1 MIKNGLRDSDPS
13 RERKNVNKVTMASS
27 ADARG
32 DKIPPFS
39 VVSSTQIGLRFI
51 VVPVHELNEIPRE
64 TNFKIIRFPQ
74 HSKRR

>member
-13 RERKNVNKVTMASS
+13 RKRKNVNKVTMALS

-51 VVPVHELNEIPRE
+51 VVPVHAL
-64 TNFKIIRFPQ
+64 
-74 HSKRR
+74 